1 MIRGLVVGLIE
12 GIAIAAKPTPERLER
27 RAARLLSMAAGL
39 TPGSPR
45 RSRVLAR
52 AAQLLA
58 RSQSMRTGKPLAECL
73 SRQTKMIRT
82 IYGE

>member
-1 MIRGLVVGLIE
+1 MIRGLVAGIIE

-27 RAARLLSMAAGL
+27 RAARLLRTGL

-45 RSRVLAR
+45 RARVLAR
-52 AAQLLA
+52 AVQLLA
-58 RSQSMRTGKPLAECL
+58 RSQSMRTGKPLAECIEF
-73 SRQTKMIRT
+73 QTGMIRK